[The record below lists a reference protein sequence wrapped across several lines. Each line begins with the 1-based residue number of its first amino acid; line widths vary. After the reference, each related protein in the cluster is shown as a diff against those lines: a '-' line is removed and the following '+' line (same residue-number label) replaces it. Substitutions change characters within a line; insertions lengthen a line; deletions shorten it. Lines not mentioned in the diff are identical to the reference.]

1 MNDGGANEPTPIVH
15 HGTIYLTNTSNTLQA
30 LDGGTGELP
39 GATYEEILFEGYGPG
54 GVALLVDVCDAFPLL
69 VQITLVPTLTLRF
82 AGEKA

>member
-1 MNDGGANEPTPIVH
+1 MPAVENVC
-15 HGTIYLTNTSNTLQA
+15 SK
-30 LDGGTGELP
+30 LP
-39 GATYEEILFEGYGPG
+39 GGVVPGVQYGSLGAQVVVPAGATVPLVQTA